1 MLGTSLHTVVQMVAG
16 GLGITLLPRLA
27 VEAGILRGTDLVAR
41 PLIDA
46 GFRTLALAWRK
57 SSPHG
62 SEFRVLGDH
71 VARAIPDAT
80 CIVIPAASA

>member
-16 GLGITLLPRLA
+16 GLGITLLPLLA
-27 VEAGILRGTDLVAR
+27 VEAGILRGTELVAR

-46 GFRTLALAWRK
+46 DARTLALAWRK

-62 SEFRVLGDH
+62 AEFRMLGDH
-71 VARAIPDAT
+71 VRRAIPAPT
-80 CIVIPAASA
+80 GLPA